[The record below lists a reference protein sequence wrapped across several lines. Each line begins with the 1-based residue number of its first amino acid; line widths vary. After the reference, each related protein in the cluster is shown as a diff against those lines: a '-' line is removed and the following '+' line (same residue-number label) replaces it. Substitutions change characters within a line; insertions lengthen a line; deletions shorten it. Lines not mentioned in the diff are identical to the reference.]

1 MLKYSVWYLLQ
12 PTNQINRLMMA
23 YSSLFNTCKFPA
35 HINIQCNLEKQEA
48 VDMYHRFK
56 YVDLPFFTGSGNP
69 KIVKHRHYTH
79 YKSGHVDLYNIEQPL
94 CVNGVKIEGIHLPLA
109 YRIDKPFTPMELA
122 HVHPIQRIYDNEIS
136 VCVAD
141 TNSTDPNE
149 WFIYMQD

>member
-1 MLKYSVWYLLQ
+1 MLKYSVWYLLN

-56 YVDLPFFTGSGNP
+56 SIDLPFFTGSGNP
-69 KIVKHRHYTH
+69 KIVKHVNLYT
-79 YKSGHVDLYNIEQPL
+79 IEQPL
-94 CVNGVKIEGIHLPLA
+94 CMNGVKIEGIHLPLA
-109 YRIDKPFTPMELA
+109 YRTNKTFTPMELA
-122 HVHPIQRIYDNEIS
+122 HVQPIQRIYDNEIS